1 MKRSTIV
8 AVGILLTVTVAWA
21 AYGQAGGGGGGRRG
35 GGAGG
40 GRGGFGMMGA
50 QAQKAVADLQ
60 EQVAKLKAIVDANA
74 KAMEG
79 GFQNMSE
86 EDRAKMKE
94 RSTEQ
99 QKIMASIQQ
108 DVDRLRMRQLALEYN
123 ESMTALK
130 DAQASAEKEKAK
142 DTAQKIGQ
150 IIAAREKQMEE
161 KVTAMGMTMD
171 DLQKMGTRGG
181 GRRQQQ

>member
-8 AVGILLTVTVAWA
+8 AVSVLLTMAVTWA
-21 AYGQAGGGGGGRRG
+21 AYGQAGGGGGR
-35 GGAGG
+35 

-50 QAQKAVADLQ
+50 QAQKVVADLQ
-60 EQVAKLKAIVDANA
+60 EQVTKLKALVDAGA
-74 KAMEG
+74 KAMAG
-79 GFQNMSE
+79 GFQDMSE

-94 RSTEQ
+94 RSTQ
-99 QKIMASIQQ
+99 QQALMAAIQK
-108 DVDRLRMRQLALEYN
+108 DVDQLRVRQIAAEYN
-123 ESMTALK
+123 QSMTALK
-130 DAQASAEKEKAK
+130 DAQASAQKENAK
-142 DTAQKIGQ
+142 ETAQKLGQ
-150 IIAAREKQMEE
+150 IIAEREKQMEE

>member
-8 AVGILLTVTVAWA
+8 AVSALLTVAVAWA
-21 AYGQAGGGGGGRRG
+21 AYGQAGGGGR
-35 GGAGG
+35 

-50 QAQKAVADLQ
+50 QMQKTVADLQ
-60 EQVAKLKAIVDANA
+60 EQVAKLKALMDAGA

-79 GFQNMSE
+79 RSFQDMTE

-94 RSTEQ
+94 RSTQ
-99 QKIMASIQQ
+99 QQAIMAAIQQ
-108 DVDRLRMRQLALEYN
+108 DVDRLRMRQMAAEYN
-123 ESMTALK
+123 QSMTALK
-130 DAQASAEKEKAK
+130 DAQASAEKENAK
-142 DTAQKIGQ
+142 ETAQKLGQ
-150 IIAAREKQMEE
+150 IIAERAKQMEE

-181 GRRQQQ
+181 GRRQQ

>member
-1 MKRSTIV
+1 MKRSAIV
-8 AVGILLTVTVAWA
+8 AVSVLLTMAVTWA
-21 AYGQAGGGGGGRRG
+21 AYGQAGGGGGR
-35 GGAGG
+35 
-40 GRGGFGMMGA
+40 GRGGFGMMGPR
-50 QAQKAVADLQ
+50 AQKAVADLQ
-60 EQVAKLKAIVDANA
+60 EQVTKLKAIVDANA

-79 GFQNMSE
+79 GPQNMSE

-94 RSTEQ
+94 RSTEG
-99 QKIMASIQQ
+99 QKILAAIQA
-108 DVDRLRMRQLALEYN
+108 DVDQLRLRQLAVEYN

-130 DAQASAEKEKAK
+130 DAQASAEKEKANE
-142 DTAQKIGQ
+142 TAQKLGQ

-181 GRRQQQ
+181 GRRQQ